1 MNATFLDKE
10 GKAKHFVMGSYGIG
24 ISRCVSAVV
33 EQCHDE
39 YGIIWPMAI
48 APYQVIITVVNTKI
62 EEQVLIA
69 EKLYSALK
77 SKHIEVLLDDR
88 NERAGVKFTDADL
101 IGIPIRITV
110 GKGIEQGVVEFS
122 LRMDRM
128 KEEIELNNI
137 EEKIIKSIQSASML

>member
-1 MNATFLDKE
+1 MLFR
-10 GKAKHFVMGSYGIG
+10 S
-24 ISRCVSAVV
+24 
-33 EQCHDE
+33 
-39 YGIIWPMAI
+39 
-48 APYQVIITVVNTKI
+48 NTKI

-128 KEEIELNNI
+128 K
-137 EEKIIKSIQSASML
+137 